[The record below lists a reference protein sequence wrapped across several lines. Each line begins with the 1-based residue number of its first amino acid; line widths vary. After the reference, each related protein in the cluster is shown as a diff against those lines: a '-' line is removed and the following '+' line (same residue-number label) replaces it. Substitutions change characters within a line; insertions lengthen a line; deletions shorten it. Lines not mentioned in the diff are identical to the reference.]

1 MAARA
6 RLCPRDRGLM
16 ARDTLLYRRDQARK
30 ARRVE
35 AYAEVRQQLRTV
47 LAELVPG
54 HRVWVF
60 GSLAKPGRFNDASD
74 VDLALAEPLTSMS
87 VGRLS
92 QELAER
98 LGRRVDIVMFDQCRF
113 RDKILREGELWT
125 L

>member
-1 MAARA
+1 
-6 RLCPRDRGLM
+6 M

-35 AYAEVRQQLRTV
+35 VFVAVRGQLRDA
-47 LAELVPG
+47 LGELVPG

-60 GSLAKPGRFNDASD
+60 GSLAKLGRFNEASD
-74 VDLALAEPLTSMS
+74 VDLALAEAPASMS

-92 QELAER
+92 LELAER
-98 LGRRVDIVMFDQCRF
+98 LGRRVDVVLLNECRF

>member
-74 VDLALAEPLTSMS
+74 VDLALAEPPKPGVHGTVTHSYT
-87 VGRLS
+87 
-92 QELAER
+92 
-98 LGRRVDIVMFDQCRF
+98 F
-113 RDKILREGELWT
+113 RPCKHG
-125 L
+125 